1 MTTTTPERIE
11 MVPATA
17 TGWRLGFANLL
28 RKELGVW
35 SGSALWWIQTLI
47 WLLMLDFTT
56 AMTIRDTGG
65 RTRDALLSEA
75 TLTFFQVAAVAI
87 PIGIVITLMG
97 AIVGEKDLGTA
108 AWVLSK
114 PVSRTAFVLSKFVA
128 HLIGFLTTAVIVPA
142 AVFLLMT
149 RLMLSEWVDPGRF
162 ATGLGVLCLSLLF
175 YIALAL
181 ALGTLARSQGLV
193 AGVGITFIL
202 LGQVFK
208 GMLPEPVVILTPWPI
223 GDAAASFASNGQ
235 PGFGSTVLLAAV
247 TAEVLVLAAVAL
259 WRFAREEF

>member
-1 MTTTTPERIE
+1 MTTTTTGRIE
-11 MVPATA
+11 MVPVTA

-35 SGSALWWIQTLI
+35 GGSSLWWIQTLI
-47 WLLMLDFTT
+47 WLFMLDFTT

-65 RTRDALLSEA
+65 RTRDELLSEA
-75 TLTFFQVAAVAI
+75 TLAFLQVGAAAI
-87 PIGIVITLMG
+87 PIGIVLTLMG
-97 AIVGEKDLGTA
+97 VIVREKDLGTA

-128 HLIGFLTTAVIVPA
+128 HLIGFLTAAVLIPA
-142 AVFLLMT
+142 AVFLVMT
-149 RLMLSEWVDPGRF
+149 RLMLSEWVDPGPF
-162 ATGLGVLCLSLLF
+162 AVGLGVLCLSLLF
-175 YIALAL
+175 YVALTL
-181 ALGTLARSQGLV
+181 ALGTFARSQGLV

-208 GMLPEPVVILTPWPI
+208 GMLPLPVVIVTPWLI
-223 GDAAASFASNGQ
+223 GDAAASFTSNEQ
-235 PGFGSTVLLAAV
+235 VGFDSTVMLLAV
-247 TAEVLVLAAVAL
+247 TVEGLVLGAVAL

>member
-1 MTTTTPERIE
+1 MTTTTGRLA
-11 MVPATA
+11 MVPVTA

-35 SGSALWWIQTLI
+35 FGTSLWWVHTLI
-47 WLLMLDFTT
+47 WLFMLDFTT
-56 AMTIRDTGG
+56 AMTIRGTGG
-65 RTRDALLSEA
+65 RPRGELLSEA
-75 TLTFFQVAAVAI
+75 TLAFFQVGAAAI
-87 PIGIVITLMG
+87 PIGIVLTLMG
-97 AIVGEKDLGTA
+97 AIVREKDLGTA

-114 PVSRTAFVLSKFVA
+114 PVSRTAFILGKFVA
-128 HLIGFLTTAVIVPA
+128 HLIGFLTTAVLIPA
-142 AVFLLMT
+142 AVFLVMT
-149 RLMLSEWVDPGRF
+149 RLMLSEWIDPARF
-162 ATGLGVLCLSLLF
+162 AIGLGVMCLSLLF
-175 YIALAL
+175 YIALTL

-223 GDAAASFASNGQ
+223 GDAAASFASNEQ

-247 TAEVLVLAAVAL
+247 TVEVLVLAAVAL